1 MGSCFSSP
9 DGRTLNEKVD
19 GGVPKGSKAANARTN
34 SGHSLGGTNEGDS
47 RASAARAAQM
57 RYDQVQQS
65 KKDSEVKLQAMKK
78 MSRSEKGI

>member
-9 DGRTLNEKVD
+9 EGRTLDEKV
-19 GGVPKGSKAANARTN
+19 GGSKTANGRTN

-57 RYDQVQQS
+57 RYDLAQQQ
-65 KKDSEVKLQAMKK
+65 KKDSETKLEAMKK